1 MNFLEKDLEDIIFN
15 TDNEKLRARGLRI
28 YGQKLRQV
36 NLGSYG
42 IADLITVKTVLLNQ
56 EWHEEKGHKLVIT
69 IYELKK
75 DSLGF
80 LAFGQL
86 CRYKTAIERMF
97 QKSNIFDYFVDY
109 EINMVLVGKD
119 IELKNDFCYLVNNTE
134 FLKTYTYSYGIDGLE
149 FNQTF
154 GWKMSGEVLKTVPK
168 FSYFVF

>member
-15 TDNEKLRARGLRI
+15 TDNEKLRARGLLI
-28 YGQKLRQV
+28 YGKKLRQV

-56 EWHEEKGHKLVIT
+56 EWHEEKGHKLVVT

-86 CRYKTAIERMF
+86 CRYKTAIERMLD
-97 QKSNIFDYFVDY
+97 NYNMYDYFVDY
-109 EINMVLVGKD
+109 EINMVLIGKD
-119 IELKNDFCYLVNNTE
+119 IEQKNDFCYLVNNTE

-149 FNQTF
+149 FKQTF
-154 GWKMSGEVLKTVPK
+154 GWHMNGEVLKKIGK
-168 FSYFVF
+168 FNQSIF